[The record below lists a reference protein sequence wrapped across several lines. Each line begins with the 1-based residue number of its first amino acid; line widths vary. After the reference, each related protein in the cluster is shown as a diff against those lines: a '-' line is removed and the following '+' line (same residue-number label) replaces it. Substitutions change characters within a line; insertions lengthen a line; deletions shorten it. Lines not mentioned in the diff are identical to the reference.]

1 MNRKISTSVL
11 AVATLATA
19 FGLGACKW
27 STFDDLASDAW
38 VDSSGSPGNLNAD
51 DYGVAI
57 VYGGAPDP
65 AGVVFVTVGLRPDGV
80 AMIDYDA
87 SGKISTNG
95 ETISELASTPD
106 PMPVKPPLA
115 ADLSASTGAVG
126 LGLSEAGGSAGRVV
140 VFEPV
145 GPEALASIAVG
156 NAGVNALAFGN
167 TNHPDDI
174 TETDLVVTTG
184 NLLTLVTHY
193 QAESAERTQDECQIG
208 REVGFAMELADLDS
222 GTAESEIV
230 VAMGNESRD
239 GAASEIR
246 ILSGEI
252 VQAAA
257 AASEGCVSSG
267 VRDPLATIAPPGD
280 EPDFGSD
287 LVVADFDGNGT
298 PDLAVG
304 APSSAS
310 VYVYM
315 NIDLASAAPGS
326 PTTIAAPAGP
336 GSFGEAL
343 AAGDFDGDGSDELVV
358 GDSSASVDGTSRA
371 GQAYIYDS
379 TFGTPIILNDAQPE
393 ADQHFGRALAVGV
406 FGGTDDVLCVGA
418 VDEVFTYFRTPVAGD
433 ADVRQ

>member
-1 MNRKISTSVL
+1 M
-11 AVATLATA
+11 
-19 FGLGACKW
+19 
-27 STFDDLASDAW
+27 
-38 VDSSGSPGNLNAD
+38 
-51 DYGVAI
+51 
-57 VYGGAPDP
+57 
-65 AGVVFVTVGLRPDGV
+65 
-80 AMIDYDA
+80 
-87 SGKISTNG
+87 
-95 ETISELASTPD
+95 
-106 PMPVKPPLA
+106 
-115 ADLSASTGAVG
+115 
-126 LGLSEAGGSAGRVV
+126 
-140 VFEPV
+140 
-145 GPEALASIAVG
+145 
-156 NAGVNALAFGN
+156 
-167 TNHPDDI
+167 
-174 TETDLVVTTG
+174 
-184 NLLTLVTHY
+184 
-193 QAESAERTQDECQIG
+193 
-208 REVGFAMELADLDS
+208 
-222 GTAESEIV
+222 
-230 VAMGNESRD
+230 
-239 GAASEIR
+239 
-246 ILSGEI
+246 

-358 GDSSASVDGTSRA
+358 GDSSASVDGTARA